1 MLRKQ
6 VSVLLELL
14 KNLGNIKRDVNEELK
29 IMVKYTKQLESKGYD
44 KNKMNKMFEEEYQSE
59 INAMKGARMVESE
72 EPLNEGIAASIFIGA
87 AKVLGIGIGAALA
100 KAAVFG
106 LITAVGGIIYLAIKK
121 YVKATDKKVSV

>member
-1 MLRKQ
+1 M
-6 VSVLLELL
+6 LLELL